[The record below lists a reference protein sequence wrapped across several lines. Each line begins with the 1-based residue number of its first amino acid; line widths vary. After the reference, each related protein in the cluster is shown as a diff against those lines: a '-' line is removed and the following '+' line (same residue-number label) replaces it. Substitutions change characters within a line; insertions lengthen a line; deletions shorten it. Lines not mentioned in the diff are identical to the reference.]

1 MEQQVTSKEKILK
14 KVRLALNTKSKS
26 LYQSIDFESNIFAL
40 FKEETLAE
48 SFVKSYTAAG
58 GQFVF
63 CDNQFDCIDKLLD
76 LIELKKWKYIFSWE
90 EEMQNLLNESGI
102 SHHSTKDQVEK
113 IQVAISGCEALIA
126 RTGSVLVSSYRNS
139 RAMTVIAPEQ
149 VFIVKRSQLVPEIKD
164 GLQVLKNR
172 YGRKTPSLY
181 SFITGPVKTMELPS
195 AIPGQMPE
203 TIQSGAGPTAMYLFF
218 IDDTKIA

>member
-1 MEQQVTSKEKILK
+1 LEQQVTSKEKILK

-26 LYQSIDFESNIFAL
+26 LYQSVDFESNIFAL

-48 SFVKSYTAAG
+48 SFVKFYTEAG
-58 GQFVF
+58 GQFIF

-76 LIELKKWKYIFSWE
+76 LIELKKWKYIFTWE

-102 SHHSTKDQVEK
+102 SHYAAKDQIEK

-126 RTGSVLVSSYRNS
+126 RTGSVLVSSYKNS

-164 GLQVLKNR
+164 GLQVLKNK

-181 SFITGPVKTMELPS
+181 SFITGPVKSTDFLSEL
-195 AIPGQMPE
+195 PGQMPE
-203 TIQSGAGPTAMYLFF
+203 TIKNGAGPKEMYLFF
-218 IDDTKIA
+218 IDDTKTS

>member
-48 SFVKSYTAAG
+48 TFVKTFTEAG

-63 CDNQFDCIDKLLD
+63 CDNQYDCIDKLLD
-76 LIELKKWKYIFSWE
+76 LIELKKWKYLFSWE
-90 EEMQNLLNESGI
+90 EEIQILLNESGI
-102 SHHSTKDQVEK
+102 SHYASKDQIEK

-126 RTGSVLVSSYRNS
+126 RTGSVLVSSYKNS
-139 RAMTVIAPEQ
+139 RTMTVIAPEQ

-164 GLQVLKNR
+164 GLQVLKNK

-195 AIPGQMPE
+195 ETPGQMPPI
-203 TIQSGAGPTAMYLFF
+203 IQNGAGPTALYLFF
-218 IDDTKIA
+218 IDDTKTA

>member
-48 SFVKSYTAAG
+48 TFVKTFTESG

-63 CDNQFDCIDKLLD
+63 CDNQYDCIDKLLD

-90 EEMQNLLNESGI
+90 ESIQNLLSESGI
-102 SHHSTKDQVEK
+102 SHYASKDQIEK
-113 IQVAISGCEALIA
+113 VQVAISGCEALIA
-126 RTGSVLVSSYRNS
+126 RTGSVLVSSYKNS
-139 RAMTVIAPEQ
+139 RAMTVVAPEQ

-164 GLQVLKNR
+164 GLQVLKNK

-195 AIPGQMPE
+195 ETPGQMPAL
-203 TIQSGAGPTAMYLFF
+203 IQNGAGPTALYLFF
-218 IDDTKIA
+218 IDDTKTV